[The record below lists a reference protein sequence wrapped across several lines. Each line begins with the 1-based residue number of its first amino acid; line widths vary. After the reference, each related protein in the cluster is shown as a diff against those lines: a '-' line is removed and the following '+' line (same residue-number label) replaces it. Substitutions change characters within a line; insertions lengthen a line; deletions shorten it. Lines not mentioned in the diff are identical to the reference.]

1 MKKLEKAQ
9 ARATVGGATS
19 FMKKFMLLG
28 GTISTQPQ
36 PIAPIQLGTAVSTQP
51 TPIAPI

>member
-19 FMKKFMLLG
+19 FIKKFLLLG
-28 GTISTQPQ
+28 GT
-36 PIAPIQLGTAVSTQP
+36 VSTQP
-51 TPIAPI
+51 TPVAPLTLG

>member
-19 FMKKFMLLG
+19 VIRKILLLG
-28 GTISTQPQ
+28 GTFSNM
-36 PIAPIQLGTAVSTQP
+36 P
-51 TPIAPI
+51 TPIAPLTLR